1 VPGNAQKFYLRGEM
15 EKAKPLLVTISKE
28 DSDIIISL
36 AYSATN
42 IKEIKLSKKLAL
54 NMCELIVNVVAKEF
68 E

>member
-1 VPGNAQKFYLRGEM
+1 MKNS
-15 EKAKPLLVTISKE
+15 KPLLVTISKE
-28 DSDIIISL
+28 NNDIIISL

-42 IKEIKLSKKLAL
+42 IKDIKLSKKLAL